1 MTVMERRPSVR
12 ISLPANL
19 ALGGASIVASGAIP
33 TDPRVADALAMREDF
48 FATGADLW
56 AAIAA
61 VETGAR
67 RDQPDRLFD
76 PESV

>member
-1 MTVMERRPSVR
+1 MAMERRPSVR
-12 ISLPANL
+12 VSVPAGM

-33 TDPRVADALAMREDF
+33 SNSGVADALAMREDF
-48 FATGADLW
+48 FALGADLW
-56 AAIAA
+56 AAVAA